1 MSRSSAQVFVMS
13 DIRWRS
19 RWRLSARCG
28 LLSESEF
35 AFAHSVRAWVR
46 HSARDMRRG
55 ADSTRWEA
63 APQAQAQPAAPL
75 QQATAEE
82 LIQQLAPAQSPTR
95 SMRNI
100 APVQRQIDLVV
111 SFDFDSD
118 RLQPDSK
125 PLLESLAHAINSER
139 LQGLRFMV
147 EGHTDAKG
155 SARYN
160 ELLSARRAQSVVQ
173 FLRSQGVLPQRL
185 EAQGRGFQDL
195 LNKDQPEAAENRR
208 VRIVTLAQ

>member
-1 MSRSSAQVFVMS
+1 VSAAA
-13 DIRWRS
+13 
-19 RWRLSARCG
+19 LAR
-28 LLSESEF
+28 
-35 AFAHSVRAWVR
+35 VRAVTKACAGVLVTAVLGGLTGV
-46 HSARDMRRG
+46 SPAQ
-55 ADSTRWEA
+55 A
-63 APQAQAQPAAPL
+63 QAQAQPAAPL

-82 LIQQLAPAQSPTR
+82 LIQQLAPAQSPAR

-111 SFDFDSD
+111 NFGFDSD

-139 LQGLRFMV
+139 LHGLRFMV

-155 SARYN
+155 SAGYN
-160 ELLSARRAQSVVQ
+160 ELLSARRAHSVVQ

-195 LNKDQPEAAENRR
+195 LNKHQPEAAENRR

>member
-1 MSRSSAQVFVMS
+1 MSSAPGS
-13 DIRWRS
+13 TH
-19 RWRLSARCG
+19 
-28 LLSESEF
+28 LLSRYRCAS
-35 AFAHSVRAWVR
+35 ACVAVAVWWGWGTATSTAH
-46 HSARDMRRG
+46 
-55 ADSTRWEA
+55 
-63 APQAQAQPAAPL
+63 AQSQPGSPH
-75 QQATAEE
+75 QQATADEI
-82 LIQQLAPAQSPTR
+82 IQHLAPPPAFTR
-95 SMRNI
+95 SLRNI

-111 SFDFDSD
+111 NFDFDSD
-118 RLQPDSK
+118 RLQPGSR
-125 PLLESLAHAINSER
+125 PLLENLAQAINSER
-139 LQGLRFMV
+139 LQGLRFVV

>member
-1 MSRSSAQVFVMS
+1 
-13 DIRWRS
+13 
-19 RWRLSARCG
+19 
-28 LLSESEF
+28 
-35 AFAHSVRAWVR
+35 
-46 HSARDMRRG
+46 
-55 ADSTRWEA
+55 
-63 APQAQAQPAAPL
+63 
-75 QQATAEE
+75 
-82 LIQQLAPAQSPTR
+82 
-95 SMRNI
+95 MRNI

-125 PLLESLAHAINSER
+125 PLLESLAQAINSER

-160 ELLSARRAQSVVQ
+160 ELLSARRAHSVVQ